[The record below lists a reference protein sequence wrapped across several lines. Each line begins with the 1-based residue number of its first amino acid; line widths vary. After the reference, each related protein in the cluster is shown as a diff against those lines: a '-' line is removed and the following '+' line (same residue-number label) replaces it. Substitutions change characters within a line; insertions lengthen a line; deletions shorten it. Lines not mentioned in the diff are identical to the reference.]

1 MTNSVPVIFYTTS
14 SCFYC
19 KIAREFLKK
28 NNIAFEERDVL
39 VSPVYLKEMEE
50 KSRQRGVPVF
60 EIGNDIY
67 VGFDR
72 PVLANALGIR
82 E

>member
-1 MTNSVPVIFYTTS
+1 MMNTQIIVYTTS

-19 KIAREFLKK
+19 KIAREFLKR
-28 NNIAFEERDVL
+28 NNVAFEERDVL
-39 VSPVYLKEMEE
+39 TSPAFMREMEE
-50 KSRQRGVPVF
+50 KSHQRGVPVLL
-60 EIGNDIY
+60 IGDGIY

-72 PVLANALGIR
+72 PAIASALGIK